1 VKFLFT
7 IFLPQ
12 FSISRKTICIMPV
25 ETTPDKFSCNFALI
39 QLIQNEIYI
48 ILCIIFSYC
57 HCTCSMFIGT
67 EEMFL
72 LFKLIGLYITA
83 GIIKTLLGIIKTQLP
98 TVVFNPEISYTAVRH
113 VSTRYDCDLPLVVLY
128 FISVL
133 SVFPT

>member
-1 VKFLFT
+1 
-7 IFLPQ
+7 
-12 FSISRKTICIMPV
+12 
-25 ETTPDKFSCNFALI
+25 
-39 QLIQNEIYI
+39 
-48 ILCIIFSYC
+48 
-57 HCTCSMFIGT
+57 MFIGT